1 MVQANNFILINDL
14 LSSKEIQSSLD
25 GVDVT
30 LVPMESGEKL
40 RGALDPQVWAAVI
53 NGTAVVVAPI
63 LTLVITRIM
72 ERNKDKKKDGLLII
86 KNENAEIHIP
96 FVATEEEINK
106 KLELVK
112 TLPKVEHLMITSIK
126 NE

>member
-1 MVQANNFILINDL
+1 MSQANNLILISDL
-14 LSSKEIQSSLD
+14 LTADEIQSSLD

-30 LVPMESGEKL
+30 LVPMKSEEKL
-40 RGALDPQVWAAVI
+40 RGALDPEVWAAII
-53 NGTAVVVAPI
+53 NGAAVVVAPI
-63 LTLVITRIM
+63 LTLIITRIV

-96 FVATEEEINK
+96 FAATEEEINK

-112 TLPKVEHLMITSIK
+112 THPKVEHLMITSTQ
-126 NE
+126 NG

>member
-1 MVQANNFILINDL
+1 MTQTRNLILINDL
-14 LSSKEIQSSLD
+14 LSSEEIKSSLD

-40 RGALDPQVWAAVI
+40 RGALDPQVW
-53 NGTAVVVAPI
+53 TAIIGSTASMVTPI
-63 LTLVITRIM
+63 LMLVITRIV
-72 ERNKDKKKDGLLII
+72 ERNKDKKKDGLLIL
-86 KNENAEIHIP
+86 KTENGEIHIP

-106 KLELVK
+106 KLELMK
-112 TLPKVEHLMITSIK
+112 AHNNVEHLMITSAK